1 MKVNNLRKAT
11 KEDHLVRGAYLVLA
25 TAITIMVVG
34 TLSVIAGGLHFIV
47 SFIFGFVLAKSFL
60 ILFKHMF
67 RESPFIFG
75 GYVEEL
81 D

>member
-11 KEDHLVRGAYLVLA
+11 KEDYLVRGAYLVLA
-25 TAITIMVVG
+25 ASITIMVVG
-34 TLSVIAGGLHFIV
+34 TLVAITGGLHFIV
-47 SFIFGFVLAKSFL
+47 GFILGFVLAKSFL

-67 RESPFIFG
+67 KENPFTIG
-75 GYVEEL
+75 GYVQEL